1 MVCLKVQ
8 ELADAFL
15 GDELPVE
22 TTQAVMA
29 HLERCPACE
38 AEIDGVRRLRAATR
52 SAFERTREYR
62 IDPAFAAALS
72 SHLHRVAREP
82 VPRTPKRAW
91 LAIAAT
97 ILFLVGAGWGWRA
110 SSSASLSSLLHAAVD
125 DHRFCALTYKFAER
139 PLPVEEAAGRYDG
152 PNGLFERVEPSTT
165 TLSGGRLLVVE
176 RHSCEYDGRRFAHV
190 ILRYKHET
198 VSLLVT
204 SDADTHRWL
213 PGDSSRE
220 HAMPL
225 ALPVTDG
232 FEVTSLRGPRNVAF
246 LISSL
251 AHVDAQEVA
260 EAFVKPISKILTG
273 G

>member
-15 GDELPVE
+15 CEELPVE
-22 TTQAVMA
+22 TTQAVLA
-29 HLERCPACE
+29 HLETCPACE

-52 SAFERTREYR
+52 SAFDRTPDFR

-72 SHLHRVAREP
+72 SHLHRAAREP
-82 VPRTPKRAW
+82 VPRTPQRAW
-91 LAIAAT
+91 MAIAAS
-97 ILFLVGAGWGWRA
+97 ILLLIGAGWGWRA
-110 SSSASLSSLLHAAVD
+110 SSSTSLSSLLHAAVG

-152 PNGLFERVEPSTT
+152 PNGLFEKVEPSTT
-165 TLSGGRLLVVE
+165 TLSGGLLLVVE
-176 RHSCEYDGRRFAHV
+176 RHSCEHDGRHFAHV

-204 SDADTHRWL
+204 SDVGAPRWL
-213 PGDSSRE
+213 PGNGTNE
-220 HAMPL
+220 QAT
-225 ALPVTDG
+225 AVVLPVTDG
-232 FEVTSLRGPRNVAF
+232 FEVTSLRGPRQVAF
-246 LISSL
+246 VISSL
-251 AHVDAQEVA
+251 AHADAQEVA
-260 EAFVKPISKILTG
+260 KALVGPVSKLLTG

>member
-15 GDELPVE
+15 SEELPVE
-22 TTQAVMA
+22 TTQAVVA
-29 HLERCPACE
+29 HLQRCPACE

-52 SAFERTREYR
+52 SAFERTREFR

-72 SHLHRVAREP
+72 SHLHRVGREP
-82 VPRTPKRAW
+82 VPRTLKRAW
-91 LAIAAT
+91 LAIAAS
-97 ILFLVGAGWGWRA
+97 ILLLVGAGWGWRA
-110 SSSASLSSLLHAAVD
+110 SSSGSLSSLLHAAIG

-152 PNGLFERVEPSTT
+152 PNALFEKVEPSTT

-204 SDADTHRWL
+204 SDVGAHRWL
-213 PGDSSRE
+213 PGNGTGA
-220 HAMPL
+220 HPATVI
-225 ALPVTDG
+225 LPATEG

-246 LISSL
+246 VISSL
-251 AHVDAQEVA
+251 AHGDAQEVA
-260 EAFVKPISKILTG
+260 KALAGPVSKILTG